1 MERKWQKRWRDARIF
16 DADPDTEK
24 PKFFITV
31 AYPYPNSPQH
41 IGHGRTYILCDVY
54 ARYMRMKGFN
64 VLFPMAFHYT
74 GTPVLAMSKRLEQGD
89 EQLLNDF
96 LNIYHVPKEEI
107 ENFYEPLNI
116 ARYFHQEIKMGM
128 QELGFSI
135 DWRREF
141 TTIDPQYNRFIEWQ
155 FKKLR
160 DLGLITKGSHPVG
173 WCPSCASPM
182 GQHDTSGDVEPE
194 IGQFILIK
202 FKLDGEILPTATLR
216 SETVYGVTNIWVRPD
231 IDYVRANIDHAL
243 WIISKECA
251 EKLALQG
258 RDVEIEGIVSGR
270 ELVGKHAINPVND
283 VKVPILPASFP
294 DSNNATGIVMSV
306 PAHAPVD
313 LKALQDLKANP
324 ELFKIGL
331 SRSIVEAI
339 VPVPVIELEGSSEIP
354 AQDILAEYEVEN
366 QLDPKLEKASALL
379 YSREYHR
386 GVMKDNASKY
396 VGMNVGEA
404 RESIEKVLMNEGKA
418 DSMYELIN
426 RPIFCRCGSELTV
439 KIFEDQWFINYKDP
453 EWKAITHR
461 CLDKMR
467 IVPEEMRAEFNYVI
481 DWLNEKACARKYGLG
496 TKLPWDPDWI
506 IESLSDS
513 VIYMAYYTVS
523 RHIKEYGIR
532 DDSLIEEV
540 FDYIFYGKGELED
553 VAIRS
558 KINLETLRHMRNQF
572 LYFYPL
578 DSRNSASDLVPNHLT
593 FFIFN
598 HVALFPEE
606 LWPRQIA
613 VNNLVLMEGKKMS
626 KSTGN
631 IIPIREAIDTFGADP
646 LRLSIQAT
654 AELLQQADFNRS
666 LAKSVRERLDRFYD
680 SVKDLSPVT
689 GSPIINDL
697 KHIDKWLL
705 SRLHNYIRI
714 TTDSMEILRVR
725 DAIHNVL
732 YRLGQDV
739 QWYLRRVSVDENDPT
754 IRTAY
759 LRVLREVLEKQILM
773 LTPFTPHLCE
783 EMWEN
788 LCNKAFISLEK
799 WPQYNEMMIDNRV
812 EELEKHIIE
821 LHSDTQ
827 NIINATGIESNRII
841 YYTASDW
848 KWNVYLAVLEHA
860 SKGRFVSDNLI
871 REVMKDT
878 LIRREGDK
886 AVKMIRTI
894 WEIVRKMPDDMIKL
908 RLQTGKLDERKLI
921 TNAIKFYRKEFNATI
936 EVYNEDDLDRYDP
949 IGRSKTAIPYRPAIY
964 LE

>member
-1 MERKWQKRWRDARIF
+1 
-16 DADPDTEK
+16 
-24 PKFFITV
+24 
-31 AYPYPNSPQH
+31 
-41 IGHGRTYILCDVY
+41 
-54 ARYMRMKGFN
+54 
-64 VLFPMAFHYT
+64 MAFHYT
-74 GTPVLAMSKRLEQGD
+74 GTPVLAMSKRLKQGD
-89 EQLLNDF
+89 EQLINDF
-96 LNIYHVPKEEI
+96 LNIYHVPRENI
-107 ENFYEPLNI
+107 EKFYEPLNI

-141 TTIDPQYNRFIEWQ
+141 TTIDPPYNRFIEWQ
-155 FKKLR
+155 FKKLN

-182 GQHDTSGDVEPE
+182 GQHDTRGDIEPE

-202 FKLDGEILPTATLR
+202 FKLNGDILPTATLR
-216 SETVYGVTNIWVRPD
+216 SETVYGVTNIWVKPD
-231 IDYVRANIDHAL
+231 INYVRVYVDNER

-251 EKLALQG
+251 EKLILQG
-258 RDVEIEGIVSGR
+258 RNVKIESTLVGH
-270 ELVGKHAINPVND
+270 ELVGKFAINPVNS

-294 DSNNATGIVMSV
+294 DANNATGVVMSV

-313 LKALQDLKANP
+313 LKALQELKFFP
-324 ELFKIGL
+324 KMFEVELLKDIL
-331 SRSIVEAI
+331 DKI
-339 VPVPVIELEGSSEIP
+339 VPIPVIELEGSSEIP
-354 AQDILAEYEVEN
+354 AQDVLNEYGVEN
-366 QLDPKLEKASALL
+366 QLDPKVEKASTVL

-386 GVMKDNASKY
+386 GIMKDNAGKY
-396 VGMNVGEA
+396 AGMNVGEA
-404 RESIEKVLMNEGKA
+404 REAIEKELLNDGKA

-426 RPIFCRCGSELTV
+426 RPIFCRCGDELTV

-461 CLDKMR
+461 CLDGMR

-496 TKLPWDPDWI
+496 TKLPWDQDWI

-513 VIYMAYYTVS
+513 VIYMAFYTIS
-523 RHIKEYGIR
+523 RHIREYGVK
-532 DDSLIEEV
+532 DDSLVEEV
-540 FDYIFYGKGELED
+540 FDHIFYGKGVLDD
-553 VAIRS
+553 VATRS
-558 KINLETLRHMRNQF
+558 QIDIAALRDMRNQF
-572 LYFYPL
+572 SYFYPL

-606 LWPRQIA
+606 LWPRQIV

-654 AELLQQADFNRS
+654 AELLQHADFNRA

-680 SVKDLSPVT
+680 SLRDLPQVS
-689 GSPIINDL
+689 GSLKNDDL

-714 TTDSMEILRVR
+714 TTDSMNVLRVR
-725 DAIHNVL
+725 EAIHNVL
-732 YRLGQDV
+732 YRLGQDI
-739 QWYLRRVSVDENDPT
+739 QWYLRRVDLEVRDST
-754 IRTAY
+754 SRTMY
-759 LRVLREVLEKQILM
+759 LRVLQEVLEKQILM

-788 LCNKAFISLEK
+788 LGHKTFISLAK
-799 WPQYNEMMIDNRV
+799 WPQSDDTLIDNQV
-812 EELEKHIIE
+812 EEIEKQIIE

-827 NIINATGIESNRII
+827 NIINATGLESSRII

-848 KWNVYLAVLEHA
+848 KWDVYLTVLQHV
-860 SKGRFVSDNLI
+860 SKGRVNSDNLI
-871 REVMKDT
+871 REVMKDGNVRKEGNKAVK
-878 LIRREGDK
+878 LIRR
-886 AVKMIRTI
+886 I
-894 WEIVRKMPDDMIKL
+894 WKIIRKMPDDMIKVQ
-908 RLQTGKLDERKLI
+908 LQTGKVDELELIMNTLD
-921 TNAIKFYRKEFNATI
+921 FYRKEFDAEI
-936 EVYNEDDLDRYDP
+936 EVYAEDTVDKYDP
-949 IGRSKTAIPYRPAIY
+949 IARSETAIPYRPAIY

>member
-1 MERKWQKRWRDARIF
+1 
-16 DADPDTEK
+16 
-24 PKFFITV
+24 
-31 AYPYPNSPQH
+31 
-41 IGHGRTYILCDVY
+41 
-54 ARYMRMKGFN
+54 
-64 VLFPMAFHYT
+64 MAFHYT

-89 EQLLNDF
+89 KQLLNDF
-96 LNIYHVPKEEI
+96 LNIYHVPAEEI

-141 TTIDPQYNRFIEWQ
+141 TTIDPHYNRFIEWQ

-182 GQHDTSGDVEPE
+182 GQHDTRGDVEPE

-202 FKLDGEILPTATLR
+202 FELDGEILPTATLR
-216 SETVYGVTNIWVRPD
+216 SETVYGVTNIWVKPD
-231 IDYVRANIDHAL
+231 IDYVRANIDHER

-251 EKLALQG
+251 EKLVLQG
-258 RDVEIEGIVSGR
+258 REVEIEGIVSGL
-270 ELVGKHAINPVND
+270 ELVGKHAINPVNG
-283 VKVPILPASFP
+283 VMVPILPASFP
-294 DSNNATGIVMSV
+294 DSKNATGIVMSV

-313 LKALQDLKANP
+313 LKALQDLKAFP
-324 ELFKIGL
+324 EMFKIVFSKYIL
-331 SRSIVEAI
+331 EEI
-339 VPVPVIELEGSSEIP
+339 VPVPVIELEDSSEIP
-354 AQDILAEYEVEN
+354 AQDVLDEYEVEN
-366 QLDPKLEKASALL
+366 QLDPKLEKASTVL

-386 GVMKDNASKY
+386 GVMRDNTGKY
-396 VGMNVGEA
+396 AGMNVDEA
-404 RESIEKVLMNEGKA
+404 RESIEETLMEEGKA

-513 VIYMAYYTVS
+513 VIYMAYYTIS
-523 RHIKEYGIR
+523 RHIKEYGII

-540 FDYIFYGKGELED
+540 FDYIFQGKGELED

-558 KINLETLRHMRNQF
+558 KIKLEALHHMRNEF

-654 AELLQQADFNRS
+654 AELLQHADFNRT

-680 SVKDLSPVT
+680 SVNDLSQVT
-689 GSPIINDL
+689 GSIIYGDL

-705 SRLHNYIRI
+705 SRLHNYLRI
-714 TTDSMEILRVR
+714 TTDSMNVLRVR

-732 YRLGQDV
+732 YRLGQDI
-739 QWYLRRVSVDENDPT
+739 QWYLRRVDLKENDPT
-754 IRTAY
+754 IKAAY
-759 LRVLREVLEKQILM
+759 QKVLREVLEKQILM

-788 LCNKAFISLEK
+788 LGHKTFISLEK
-799 WPQYNEMMIDNRV
+799 WPLCDEMMIDSQV

-827 NIINATGIESNRII
+827 NIINTTRIESSRII

-848 KWNVYLAVLEHA
+848 KWNVYLTILEHA
-860 SKGRFVSDNLI
+860 SQGRVVSDNLI
-871 REVMKDT
+871 REVMKDA
-878 LIRREGDK
+878 LVRKEGDK
-886 AVKMIRTI
+886 AVKMIRAI
-894 WEIVRKMPDDMIKL
+894 WEVVRKMPDDMIKL
-908 RLQTGKLDERKLI
+908 RLQIGKADERELI
-921 TNAIKFYRKEFNATI
+921 ISAIEFYQKEFNAKI
-936 EVYNEDDLDRYDP
+936 DVYTEDDLEKYDP
-949 IGRSKTAIPYRPAIY
+949 TGRSKTAIPYRPAIY